1 MDRYGKAITASDA
14 AEPAKSEG
22 KSLVRIF
29 LPRMWDETLLS
40 LLEEHG
46 FGSAVSEVRFDH
58 GALVTDPGD
67 PRKACEVRVV
77 LAEEQL
83 PALREQLSTWFTLLG
98 IPAESCGFQEE
109 AHDDHEVDPEVLW
122 RAQWRPYRCAQFAV
136 FAEFHDQSLYSL
148 RPTDQPLTLI
158 AGSAFG
164 TGGHVSTRLALKVLR
179 KWCKDSPPSRLLD
192 VGTGSGILAIAAAL
206 SGVKEVV
213 GMDPD
218 VASAR
223 QATQTADLNGVGDAC
238 TFWRGGYDTVRGTWP
253 AVMANLVADLLQEG
267 ARDLVR
273 LLEPGGLIF
282 AGGILDT
289 AWQDT
294 AQVFAQEGL
303 QLEQR
308 LVRGRWQ
315 AGIWSKP

>member
-1 MDRYGKAITASDA
+1 M
-14 AEPAKSEG
+14 
-22 KSLVRIF
+22 RIF
-29 LPRMWDETLLS
+29 LPRVWDETLLS
-40 LLEEHG
+40 LLEEQG
-46 FGSAVSEVRFDH
+46 YGAAVSEVRFDH

-67 PRKACEVRVV
+67 PDKPCEVRVV
-77 LAEEQL
+77 VAEDQL
-83 PALREQLSTWFTLLG
+83 PALRVQLSTWFSLLG
-98 IPAESCGFQEE
+98 IPAEACGFQEE
-109 AHDDHEVDPEVLW
+109 PHGGTEIDPEVLW
-122 RAQWRPYRCAQFAV
+122 RSQWRPYRCAEFAV
-136 FAEFHDQSLYSL
+136 FAEFHDQGQFNL
-148 RPTDQPLTLI
+148 RSTDQPLTLI

-179 KWCKDSPPSRLLD
+179 GWCTESPPNRLLD

-218 VASAR
+218 VASAW
-223 QATQTADLNGVGDAC
+223 QATRTAELNGVGEAC
-238 TFWRGGYDTVRGTWP
+238 TFWRGGYDSVCGTWP

-267 ARDLVR
+267 ARDLIH
-273 LLEPGGLIF
+273 LLEPGGRIF

-294 AQVFAQEGL
+294 ARVFAQEGL

-315 AGIWSKP
+315 AGVWTRP